1 MRINILLFFAN
12 HDNTIL
18 MKKNLFKDII
28 IFSSTLQIS
37 IINLGIE
44 KTNSIDDEG
53 NKPKSIKFIKN
64 IVILGDI
71 EIIITQI
78 RKELDDNI

>member
-12 HDNTIL
+12 HDNTDEKEFII
-18 MKKNLFKDII
+18 DII
-28 IFSSTLQIS
+28 LFSSTLQIS

-44 KTNSIDDEG
+44 KKNSIDDEG
-53 NKPKSIKFIKN
+53 NKPKSIKFIKS

>member
-1 MRINILLFFAN
+1 
-12 HDNTIL
+12 

-53 NKPKSIKFIKN
+53 NKISLKALNLLKA
-64 IVILGDI
+64 L
-71 EIIITQI
+71 
-78 RKELDDNI
+78 

>member
-1 MRINILLFFAN
+1 
-12 HDNTIL
+12 

-44 KTNSIDDEG
+44 KKNSIDDEG
-53 NKPKSIKFIKN
+53 NKPKSIKFIKS

-78 RKELDDNI
+78 RKELDDNIWKKARIFR